1 MEAFIAEKQKVTM
14 DELKNQFQVSM
25 NTVRSDIKYLEKKGI
40 VKKIYGGVEIGNHAE
55 MTAFESR
62 TEKRSRDKY
71 NIAETAAHY
80 ITEGDIIFID
90 SGTTTSSI
98 IDFIDDKISLT
109 IITNNL
115 VVLTKA
121 LQKNNINVIAL
132 PGSLARKTLSLCDT
146 TTPQYLERLNLNKAF
161 IATTAINAEGVLTNA
176 SELECQIKKTA
187 LKRSSY
193 HILMADSSKFGT
205 TSLLDVARL
214 SDFHIIITDNKLEKK
229 YRDKIKSSSL
239 VLV

>member
-1 MEAFIAEKQKVTM
+1 MS
-14 DELKNQFQVSM
+14 ELESQFQVSM
-25 NTVRSDIKYLEKKGI
+25 NTIRSDIKYLEKKGI
-40 VKKIYGGVEIGNHAE
+40 VKKVYGGVEISTNAE
-55 MTAFESR
+55 MTAFEYR
-62 TEKRSRDKY
+62 TEKRSRDKN

-80 ITEGDIIFID
+80 IAEGDIIFID
-90 SGTTTSSI
+90 SGTTTSPI
-98 IDFIDDKISLT
+98 IDYIDDKISLA

-115 VVLTKA
+115 VVVTKA
-121 LQKNNINVIAL
+121 LQKPNINVISL

-161 IATTAINAEGVLTNA
+161 IATTAINADGILTNA

-187 LKRSSY
+187 IRKSSY
-193 HILMADSSKFGT
+193 NILMADSSKFGT

-214 SDFHIIITDNKLEKK
+214 SDFQVVITDSKLEKK

-239 VLV
+239 VVV